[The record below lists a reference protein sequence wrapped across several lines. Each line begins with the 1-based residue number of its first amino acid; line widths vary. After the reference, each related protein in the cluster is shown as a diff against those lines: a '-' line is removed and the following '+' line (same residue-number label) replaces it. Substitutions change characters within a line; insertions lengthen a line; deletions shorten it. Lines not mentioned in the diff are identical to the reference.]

1 MAEPAKSS
9 SDNSQA
15 AAERHQIFEQIA
27 LERLRSGSD
36 ISKPVSFLPL
46 SVRLTAVAAAS
57 VTGIGVLWACLAQVP
72 VQVSGIG
79 SIVPPQISSAIA
91 RTDGILLYQVSG
103 VGPDRLSSSERRNNA
118 ALREFWR
125 EAVVNPT
132 TTLDFKR
139 LNQISLA
146 AMMPSEGQ
154 VLVMPE
160 SLSSRSVDRL
170 EAIDDKFTGLRYEGS
185 TMIARITNDAAI
197 DQLDGIRRITSP
209 KLKIDQSMVASRRLR
224 SVDYAKVNT
233 LLRYQQKR
241 TEQELVER
249 EELFKRLQTLWKQGF
264 VSTTQLLS
272 EQAQINSLRNQLLQ
286 VNREQLNSQ
295 FDSSE
300 QNLQAEQTS
309 LNSVQTE
316 NQLQAALSS
325 YMSRVYLITP
335 PAGAYIVTRTIRNG
349 MEVSTG
355 HEVFTYSIDRPTLP
369 RIIPVFVDAATS
381 QQIAEGMKVLLTPR
395 GISRAQFGGIP
406 GVVEE
411 VGRLP
416 LPSEGL
422 ASYAGSRSLGASIQK
437 QIGTA
442 YLVQVKVEQKEP
454 AYCQQMLSL
463 RCYQW
468 STNRR
473 PPFPVRIGT
482 LADVQ
487 IKTQYSRPIEF
498 VMPALRQILG
508 LVVDNR

>member
-1 MAEPAKSS
+1 M
-9 SDNSQA
+9 
-15 AAERHQIFEQIA
+15 
-27 LERLRSGSD
+27 
-36 ISKPVSFLPL
+36 
-46 SVRLTAVAAAS
+46 
-57 VTGIGVLWACLAQVP
+57 IG
-72 VQVSGIG
+72 
-79 SIVPPQISSAIA
+79 
-91 RTDGILLYQVSG
+91 
-103 VGPDRLSSSERRNNA
+103 
-118 ALREFWR
+118 
-125 EAVVNPT
+125 
-132 TTLDFKR
+132 
-139 LNQISLA
+139 
-146 AMMPSEGQ
+146 
-154 VLVMPE
+154 
-160 SLSSRSVDRL
+160 
-170 EAIDDKFTGLRYEGS
+170 
-185 TMIARITNDAAI
+185 RITNDAAI